1 MSEKRF
7 VPNNYK
13 TTLGNS
19 IDISGTEL
27 ISNKELAILDLSSSE
42 LANPNSY
49 IYEREAN
56 FGKQT
61 YSSSISFA
69 DHKCSVTLTIKLN
82 KVNSWSSCNLRFI
95 KLKLVD
101 MFGVKRTNTSSSI
114 GFSLYIKLV
123 DLNNEIVQISNGNAS
138 GTYTLIDN
146 IIVSSRSPII
156 AGSLDGT
163 YLIDLADKTIKSY
176 TNNLLLKA
184 LCVKDIINPI
194 GDSLTQTINPE
205 QSTLSDIVARS
216 FLNNTYSYDMVNS
229 IDYPEYLGIHNTCTF
244 NIYDKNYAVEDILM
258 GNVKILKPTDVIP
271 VAGIDRLKYTTYN
284 LYIKQPQPIN
294 DAYYFR
300 FILTTINGVPKF
312 KNIGSYNCIININFQ
327 FGDGADIRTFT
338 FRATIDP
345 NATFTMPRQFLV
357 DIQEN
362 KYLPFQQT
370 TISYSAKN
378 DIPGY
383 PDLLNYVIAGPFTD
397 KPAAD
402 YIVEPIGD
410 WDSEGDGEDESNS
423 EGDL

>member
-13 TTLGNS
+13 TTCGNS
-19 IDISGTEL
+19 IVIGDPSL
-27 ISNKELAILDLSSSE
+27 ISNKELAILDLSGE
-42 LANPNSY
+42 QLPNPNSY
-49 IYEREAN
+49 IYDREIN

-61 YSSSISFA
+61 YSSSIPFA
-69 DHKCSVTLTIKLN
+69 DHKFSVTLTIKLN

-101 MFGVKRTNTSSSI
+101 MFGVKQTNTSVSI

-163 YLIDLADKTIKSY
+163 YLIDLADKTIKLY

-184 LCVKDIINPI
+184 LCVKDILNPI

-216 FLNNTYSYDMVNS
+216 FLNNTYSYDMVNT

-244 NIYDKNYAVEDILM
+244 NIYDKNYAAEDILM

-294 DAYYFR
+294 DAYYYFR

-327 FGDGADIRTFT
+327 FGDVNDVRTFT

-370 TISYSAKN
+370 TISYSPKN

-410 WDSEGDGEDESNS
+410 WDNEDESNT
-423 EGDL
+423 EGDV